1 MIGEL
6 PRPDLRVGQKHP
18 HEWRKAARP
27 LGLATAVLVAAAAAA
42 GAGPVRA
49 APASEQDIQEIRA
62 ELQAVKAESDEA
74 KAAEAARERRIDDLQ
89 RRLDIATGVP
99 PSAPSPTEQ
108 AQVEAIPAGDAET
121 PTPAKERKF
130 EVYGFAQADYIQ
142 DFNRVNPQFDA
153 TLRPSR
159 IPTTPGQF
167 GSDGQSIISVR
178 QSRFGV
184 QADQEIGGKDLFVK
198 FEFDL
203 FGTGVDAGQTTFRL
217 RHAYGSWGP
226 FLFGQTNSVFMD
238 GDSFPNVIDYW
249 GPTGMV
255 FLRNPQIRYTY
266 KQGPHELAVAVE
278 HPSNDVDPG
287 TLREIDPNLGAVQ
300 GDEKMPDFTAHYRY
314 NADWGHIQVAGI
326 LRRVG
331 FDTPSGA
338 GVVDNQPKGSELGW
352 GVNLTSNIKPTS
364 NDVIHLGFVYGHG
377 IASYMNDG
385 GVDLAPGGIAS
396 NISTVHAEAQPL
408 WGVIAYLDHKWNKS
422 FASSIGYSRTQVDN
436 SSLQADNA
444 YRSGQYAS
452 VNLLWTP
459 DKHLLFGGELLW
471 GQREDKNGAS
481 GDDTRIQFSAHYSF
495 SSNDFFQ

>member
-1 MIGEL
+1 MAKNRRRLGSG
-6 PRPDLRVGQKHP
+6 VCGGT
-18 HEWRKAARP
+18 AA
-27 LGLATAVLVAAAAAA
+27 LASAALIASLAH
-42 GAGPVRA
+42 A
-49 APASEQDIQEIRA
+49 APAQAAAPVASEQEIQELSA
-62 ELQAVKAESDEA
+62 ELKAIKAESDAAKTEEA
-74 KAAEAARERRIDDLQ
+74 ERERRIDALQ

-99 PSAPSPTEQ
+99 PAAPNTAQE
-108 AQVEAIPAGDAET
+108 QVEAIPAGDAET
-121 PTPAKERKF
+121 PTPAKERTF
-130 EVYGFAQADYIQ
+130 EIYGFAQADYIQ
-142 DFNRVNPQFDA
+142 DFNRVNPAWDA

-159 IPTTPGQF
+159 IPTTAGQF
-167 GSDGQSIISVR
+167 GSDGQAIISVR

-184 QADQEIGGKDLFVK
+184 QASQEIGGKDLFVK

-203 FGTGVDAGQTTFRL
+203 FGTGVDEGQTTFRL
-217 RHAYGSWGP
+217 RHAYGTWGP
-226 FLFGQTNSVFMD
+226 FLFGQTNSNFMD
-238 GDSFPNVIDYW
+238 MDTFPNVIDYW

-255 FLRNPQIRYTY
+255 FVRTPQIRYTY
-266 KQGPHELAVAVE
+266 KTGPHELTVAIE

-287 TLREIDPNLGAVQ
+287 TLREIDPALGNVQ

-331 FDTPSGA
+331 FDTPNPPGTPNT
-338 GVVDNQPKGSELGW
+338 DNQPKGSELGW

-385 GVDLAPGGIAS
+385 GVDLAPGGVAS

-408 WGVIAYLDHKWNKS
+408 WGVMAYLDHKWTKS
-422 FASSIGYSRTQVDN
+422 VASSIGYSRTEVDN
-436 SSLQADNA
+436 SSLQALDA
-444 YRSGQYAS
+444 YRAGQYAS

-471 GQREDKNGAS
+471 GQREDKDGKT

-495 SSNDFFQ
+495 SSSDFFQ

>member
-1 MIGEL
+1 MTNHQSRLGSDVRGGAVAVAGAALIACL
-6 PRPDLRVGQKHP
+6 PG
-18 HEWRKAARP
+18 
-27 LGLATAVLVAAAAAA
+27 AVLAQ
-42 GAGPVRA
+42 PTS
-49 APASEQDIQEIRA
+49 PASEQEVQALRA
-62 ELQAVKAESDEA
+62 ELKAIKAESETAKSEEA
-74 KAAEAARERRIDDLQ
+74 ERERRIDDLE
-89 RRLDIATGVP
+89 RRLDIATGTP
-99 PSAPSPTEQ
+99 PAAPHAASGDQ
-108 AQVEAIPAGDAET
+108 IEAIPAADAET
-121 PTPAKERKF
+121 PTPQRERKF

-142 DFNRVNPQFDA
+142 DFNRVNPDWDA

-159 IPTTPGQF
+159 IPTTPGEF

-184 QADQEIGGKDLFVK
+184 QASQDIGGKDLFVK

-238 GDSFPNVIDYW
+238 ADIFPNVIDYW

-266 KQGPHELAVAVE
+266 KQGPNEVAVAIE

-287 TLREIDPNLGAVQ
+287 TLREIDPTLGAVQ

-314 NADWGHIQVAGI
+314 DGGWGHIQVAGI

-331 FDTPSGA
+331 FDTPGTP
-338 GVVDNQPKGSELGW
+338 GNEPNGSQLGW
-352 GVNLTSNIKPTS
+352 GVNVTSNIKPTK

-385 GVDLAPGGIAS
+385 GVDLAPGGVAS
-396 NISTVHAEAQPL
+396 DISTVHAEAEPL
-408 WGVIAYLDHKWNKS
+408 WGVTAYLDHKWNS
-422 FASSIGYSRTQVDN
+422 AFTSSIGYSRTEVDN
-436 SSLQADNA
+436 SSLQAASA
-444 YRSGQYAS
+444 YRTGQYAS
-452 VNLLWTP
+452 VNLLWAP
-459 DKHLLFGGELLW
+459 DKHLLFGGEFLW
-471 GQREDKNGAS
+471 GQREDKDGAT
-481 GDDTRIQFSAHYSF
+481 GDDNRIQFSAHYSF

>member
-1 MIGEL
+1 MVRDEL
-6 PRPDLRVGQKHP
+6 RPSLSPAGRDCPERGSAPKSLAI
-18 HEWRKAARP
+18 AA
-27 LGLATAVLVAAAAAA
+27 AVLAVGSLTVVPAPAL
-42 GAGPVRA
+42 A
-49 APASEQDIQEIRA
+49 APALSEQEVQQLRA
-62 ELQAVKAESDEA
+62 ELQAVKAESDAA
-74 KAAEAARERRIDDLQ
+74 KAQEAERERRIDDLE

-99 PSAPSPTEQ
+99 PPAPETATEQ
-108 AQVEAIPAGDAET
+108 VEQIPAADAET
-121 PTPAKERKF
+121 PRARKGGF

-142 DFNRVNPQFDA
+142 DFNRVNPDWDA

-178 QSRFGV
+178 QTRFGV
-184 QADQEIGGKDLFVK
+184 QADQEIGGRDLFVK

-203 FGTGVDAGQTTFRL
+203 FGTGVDAGQTTLRL

-238 GDSFPNVIDYW
+238 PDIFPNVIDYW

-255 FLRNPQIRYTY
+255 FIRTPQIRYTY
-266 KQGPHELAVAVE
+266 KTGPHEIAVALE
-278 HPSNDVDPG
+278 HVTNDVDPG
-287 TLREIDPNLGAVQ
+287 NLREIDPTLGAVQ

-314 NADWGHIQVAGI
+314 TGGWGHVQVAGI

-331 FDTPSGA
+331 FDTP
-338 GVVDNQPKGSELGW
+338 GVTNNEPKGAELGW

-385 GVDLAPGGIAS
+385 GVDLAAGGVAS
-396 NISTVHAEAQPL
+396 NISTVHAETEPL
-408 WGVIAYLDHKWNKS
+408 WGVTAYLDHKWTKS
-422 FASSIGYSRTQVDN
+422 LASSIGYSRTEVDN
-436 SSLQADNA
+436 STLQAPTA

-471 GQREDKNGAS
+471 GQREDKDGAT

-495 SSNDFFQ
+495 SSKDFFQ